1 MKLEA
6 NTTLRGV
13 TLSFVD
19 DMGGESVTVRHG
31 ELERLS
37 VEEGI
42 NLLMVKLYDVAHPAR
57 TEPEEIVLEGDEDD
71 EDLSLFDDVTEV
83 QAWAPG
89 CWPADSVEVQTP
101 AQYLRERGHI

>member
-19 DMGGESVTVRHG
+19 DMRGESVTLRHG
-31 ELERLS
+31 ELLRLS

-42 NLLMVKLYDVAHPAR
+42 NLLMVKLYDAAHGHTA
-57 TEPEEIVLEGDEDD
+57 PEFIELDGDEDD
-71 EDLSLFDDVTEV
+71 ADVSLYEEV
-83 QAWAPG
+83 VGSPY
-89 CWPADSVEVQTP
+89 DVEVQTP